1 MIGLGGP
8 TRQYYSRTGLEKKKL
23 MHSGGPA
30 ILISFHLSRCPRRL
44 TQMLFPGAGHWH
56 TFSIGACPKLDF
68 IQIHIYFRAPG
79 DAPQPQ
85 NIPVLSLAGAG
96 MLSQASGT
104 LRKVAISLWDLPRV
118 TTVNNRRMLRLPAL
132 AFDKVLISDR
142 FPVLEEVRVGVIP
155 DWAYASSVG
164 SNGGKW

>member
-1 MIGLGGP
+1 MLRA
-8 TRQYYSRTGLEKKKL
+8 THHKLRT
-23 MHSGGPA
+23 SV
-30 ILISFHLSRCPRRL
+30 
-44 TQMLFPGAGHWH
+44 
-56 TFSIGACPKLDF
+56 
-68 IQIHIYFRAPG
+68 
-79 DAPQPQ
+79 
-85 NIPVLSLAGAG
+85 PVLSLAGAG